1 MNLFIVEDSIPV
13 RDRLVRSIANLPG
26 LEIVGTAEDV
36 AGAIRA
42 LTDRSPDALIL
53 DLQLPGGS
61 GLEVLRA
68 VRGQLPHMRVIV
80 MTNFAA
86 EPYRK
91 AALAAGA
98 EVFLD
103 KSAEFGRVR
112 DILSG
117 WRDEAA
123 SGALH

>member
-13 RDRLVRSIANLPG
+13 RDRLVRTLEG
-26 LEIVGTAEDV
+26 LECLEIVGTAEDV
-36 AGAIRA
+36 PAAIEG
-42 LTDRSPDALIL
+42 LSSTPPDALIL
-53 DLQLPGGS
+53 DLQLPSGS
-61 GLEVLRA
+61 GLQVLRA
-68 VRGQLPHMRVIV
+68 VRAKLPNMRVIV

-112 DILSG
+112 DILTSWG
-117 WRDEAA
+117 AGCDGA
-123 SGALH
+123 SIH